1 MFIQKLKPL
10 TDNIKIYFQ
19 TSLKEWKSDKV
30 FYGILF
36 IWMVGGATFLIDFF
50 YRVSNFAI
58 TYVSPF
64 SAYKYEYPWIIFE
77 KNFLLPI
84 SICLLLSSFITW
96 QLIKNFNI
104 AILKK
109 GIIIYLTLAVVFI
122 LWTYILEGTSIK
134 ISRLAYIN
142 CRLCGYIPLVIFM
155 FFTGQF
161 AVQNQVFLI
170 FWFMILLPRANKNKT
185 IKNSLKKKI
194 LILLLLLFI
203 FFMQL
208 GTLAYWQPIKIIYTA
223 SSDLLN

>member
-1 MFIQKLKPL
+1 MFIQKLRSL

-36 IWMVGGATFLIDFF
+36 IWMAVGAVFLIDFF
-50 YRVSNFAI
+50 YRVSNFNI
-58 TYVSPF
+58 TYVFPF
-64 SAYKYEYPWIIFE
+64 SVYKYEYPWTIFE
-77 KNFLLPI
+77 KNFLFPV

-109 GIIIYLTLAVVFI
+109 GIIIYLILAVVFI
-122 LWTYILEGTSIK
+122 LWTYMLEGTSIS
-134 ISRLAYIN
+134 ISNLAYIN
-142 CRLCGYIPLVIFM
+142 CRLCGYIPIVIFM

-170 FWFMILLPRANKNKT
+170 FWFMIFLPRANKNKT